1 MISVVI
7 LTEKSIMSVIK
18 KNGEKAYKSAKEEAN
33 NRREE
38 NNLIREQRRLEKKK
52 TEGC

>member
-7 LTEKSIMSVIK
+7 LTEKSNMSVNK
-18 KNGEKAYKSAKEEAN
+18 KNGEKDFKIAKEDAN

-38 NNLIREQRRLEKKK
+38 NNLIREQ
-52 TEGC
+52 